1 MPESTQSPFE
11 LLLDIESRG
20 IKHAAGLP
28 QQAEVTRPWS
38 GIGFK
43 IGDLHLV
50 SAVGDVNEI
59 LHFPQVTIIPGT
71 KSWVKGMA
79 NIRGSLIP
87 IIDLNGYLGNA
98 STQLNNRSRVLII
111 NNDDLWA
118 GLLVDQVMGLKHF
131 YDEEQVDEKP
141 EAEDSLHLVKYLSGG
156 YQQNKD
162 NWYVFSMKSLAEN
175 PDFYQVSM

>member
-1 MPESTQSPFE
+1 MPESTQSPFK

-20 IKHAAGLP
+20 LQHAAGLP

-87 IIDLNGYLGNA
+87 IIDLNGYLGNTT
-98 STQLNNRSRVLII
+98 TQMNARRRDMIIKNEDLKKGRSSSR
-111 NNDDLWA
+111 
-118 GLLVDQVMGLKHF
+118 
-131 YDEEQVDEKP
+131 
-141 EAEDSLHLVKYLSGG
+141 
-156 YQQNKD
+156 
-162 NWYVFSMKSLAEN
+162 
-175 PDFYQVSM
+175 